1 MEGLGQG
8 TVKDHVPLGVKM
20 MPAPRS
26 AGDPKGWEWS
36 GWGRGPAA
44 GAGHIVVSS
53 LVEAEGVG
61 GIEAVLNR
69 KVDEGGADGP
79 VAEVCSGLDCRC

>member
-26 AGDPKGWEWS
+26 AGDPKG
-36 GWGRGPAA
+36 
-44 GAGHIVVSS
+44 
-53 LVEAEGVG
+53 
-61 GIEAVLNR
+61 
-69 KVDEGGADGP
+69 
-79 VAEVCSGLDCRC
+79 